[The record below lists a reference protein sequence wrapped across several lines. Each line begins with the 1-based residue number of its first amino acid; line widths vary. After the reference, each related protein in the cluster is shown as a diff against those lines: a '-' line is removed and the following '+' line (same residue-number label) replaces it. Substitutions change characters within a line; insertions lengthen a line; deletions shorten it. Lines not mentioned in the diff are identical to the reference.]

1 MEKIKPFVI
10 TISRQLGCGG
20 SYVGQQLAKKLNIR
34 YVDRE
39 IISKAAEMFSVLEED
54 LESRDEKIMSVWQT
68 LFLVNTYQPDV
79 YLPKSTMLP
88 TSTELFDVE
97 TEIIKSAA
105 TGSPAVIIG
114 RCGFHIL
121 KDAPN
126 HISVFLYGDKE
137 FRNKRIQSVYNVSEE
152 EANKMITKCDNDR
165 AHYCKSFTGKEWTNL
180 TNYDLSVDTSKTG
193 IDNSVKLI
201 IKYLKYRRIVN

>member
-1 MEKIKPFVI
+1 MEKTKPFVI

-20 SYVGQQLAKKLNIR
+20 CYVGQQLAKKLNIR

-54 LESRDEKIMSVWQT
+54 LESREEKIISVWQS
-68 LFLVNTYQPDV
+68 LFLVNTYYPDV

-88 TSTELFDVE
+88 TSSELFDVE

-105 TGSPAVIIG
+105 SESPAVIIG

-121 KDAPN
+121 KDSPN
-126 HISVFLYGDKE
+126 LVSVFLYGNKE

-152 EANKMITKCDNDR
+152 QADKMIAKCDNDR
-165 AHYCKSFTGKEWTNL
+165 AHYCKSSTGKEWTNL
-180 TNYDLSVDTSKTG
+180 TNYDLSIDTSKTG